1 MLVYHLAISQTV
13 APLAMLLVPLES
25 PHWVGLHQVGFIML
39 QPMVDIL
46 NQIIFHWRFIYQNKT
61 FRGEFGCVFGTVG
74 NTSWEALMK
83 VVWKFLDLILS
94 FEYFFHWKFLNYK
107 MILNGKISW
116 VINSHMAT
124 LVFFIKETMKKSK
137 TKSLWK
143 LAFHDD
149 KVYLTSS
156 SFKFKRLKKYAK
168 VRCGNWTW
176 NFQFIIFIYGGR

>member
-1 MLVYHLAISQTV
+1 MRGFNEGGLKISR
-13 APLAMLLVPLES
+13 LDIEFWIFFSLEI
-25 PHWVGLHQVGFIML
+25 Q
-39 QPMVDIL
+39 
-46 NQIIFHWRFIYQNKT
+46 
-61 FRGEFGCVFGTVG
+61 
-74 NTSWEALMK
+74 
-83 VVWKFLDLILS
+83 
-94 FEYFFHWKFLNYK
+94 LNYK

-124 LVFFIKETMKKSK
+124 IVFFIKETMKKSK